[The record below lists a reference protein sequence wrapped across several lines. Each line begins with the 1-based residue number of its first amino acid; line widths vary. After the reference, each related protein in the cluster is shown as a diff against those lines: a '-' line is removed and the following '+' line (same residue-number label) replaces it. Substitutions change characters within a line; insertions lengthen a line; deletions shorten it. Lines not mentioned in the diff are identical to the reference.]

1 MWGTGSQCYGL
12 ARSCHFSGKWIG
24 LGSRSRRGSRR
35 GGDVAGAI
43 LDPQNTVGNK
53 QIRPLASVLV
63 ECSGWDVSPRAS
75 LKLLSSGE
83 WTPSSAWDCCEDE
96 TKAL

>member
-1 MWGTGSQCYGL
+1 MWGTGSQRYGL

-24 LGSRSRRGSRR
+24 LGSRNRRGSTRGSRR

-53 QIRPLASVLV
+53 QLRPLASILV
-63 ECSGWDVSPRAS
+63 ECSGWDVSSCAS
-75 LKLLSSGE
+75 LKLL
-83 WTPSSAWDCCEDE
+83 
-96 TKAL
+96 

>member
-1 MWGTGSQCYGL
+1 MWGTGSQHYGL

-24 LGSRSRRGSRR
+24 LGSRSRRGSTRGSRR

-53 QIRPLASVLV
+53 QLRPLASILV
-63 ECSGWDVSPRAS
+63 ECSGWDVSPCAS
-75 LKLLSSGE
+75 LKLL
-83 WTPSSAWDCCEDE
+83 
-96 TKAL
+96 